1 MQQTIAET
9 QTLSIASHNE
19 CHTYKQTSS
28 HNSTP
33 LKYSVSWL
41 FSIFFLKPSIH
52 LDHFVV
58 LQEFWQRSPVFKE
71 RTQKQKESSSFK
83 LLPITGK
90 NMKISAHYDAKIVC
104 LCVCVC
110 VLAENWKCFTNDLF
124 EFFCDRFIIFV
135 ACKWWKRHRQSRI
148 LKFNCSKY
156 QFDHTNVIFKST
168 ANFAVTEMML
178 RKRSDARCAHDAQ

>member
-19 CHTYKQTSS
+19 CHTFKQTSS

-33 LKYSVSWL
+33 LKYSVNWHFQRFL
-41 FSIFFLKPSIH
+41 FKSEHYAFILYP
-52 LDHFVV
+52 FVV
-58 LQEFWQRSPVFKE
+58 LQEFWQRPPVFKE

-104 LCVCVC
+104 LCACVC
-110 VLAENWKCFTNDLF
+110 VGRKLKMFYK
-124 EFFCDRFIIFV
+124 RFV
-135 ACKWWKRHRQSRI
+135 
-148 LKFNCSKY
+148 
-156 QFDHTNVIFKST
+156 
-168 ANFAVTEMML
+168 
-178 RKRSDARCAHDAQ
+178 